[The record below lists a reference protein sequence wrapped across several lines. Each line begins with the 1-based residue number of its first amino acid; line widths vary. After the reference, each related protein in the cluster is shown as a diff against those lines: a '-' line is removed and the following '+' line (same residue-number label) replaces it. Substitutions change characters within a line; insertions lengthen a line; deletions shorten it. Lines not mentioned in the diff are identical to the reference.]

1 MGVQVRSCPV
11 TIVEFLNARL
21 DEDERASKAAP
32 VGSRG
37 RDRALAEVAAKRKI
51 VRGYAKAHSASMRM
65 VEPSP
70 SDGPPEGG
78 DPWSELLAWR
88 LALNTWRPCT
98 GPTRNT
104 TTPGPTSELGPAK
117 PCFFEDRGWPVPL
130 VRAFR
135 RQLPVLWIGAV
146 APMK

>member
-1 MGVQVRSCPV
+1 V

-88 LALNTWRPCT
+88 LALKH
-98 GPTRNT
+98 
-104 TTPGPTSELGPAK
+104 LA
-117 PCFFEDRGWPVPL
+117 
-130 VRAFR
+130 
-135 RQLPVLWIGAV
+135 AV
-146 APMK
+146 YRTHPEYDDSWSDE